1 MSSSKGFLALGNQLF
16 SKEHIKDYKE
26 HHFFMAEDYGLCTYE
41 KHHKQKILLF
51 LSAMRSYAEELSA
64 AKYQVTYYDCNHPL
78 FKKNYETKLLEF
90 IKKNSIKEM
99 LSFEVEDKFLEQ
111 RLHSFFLKHK
121 ISYQTIKSPMFVIT
135 RKDFEDY
142 LQSNKKPFMATFY
155 KLQRT
160 KMNVL
165 IKDKNKPV
173 GGKWSFDE
181 DNRKKLPKGMTIP
194 KVQSFKISEHTKKLK
209 PFIEKNFTSHPGTL
223 ENFNHP
229 TTRKNAIKLYLNFLK
244 EKFALFGDY
253 EDSMTVKSHTVFHS
267 MLSPI
272 INLGL
277 ITPATLI
284 RETLDFA
291 KANKIP
297 LNSLEGYVRQI
308 IGWREFM
315 RGIYQNY
322 EERLLN
328 TNFFNHQRKLSKSWY
343 DGTTGIVPLDHAIK
357 NCLQFGYTHHIER
370 LMVVCNLMNL
380 SGVHPVQV
388 YKWFMEMYVDSSD
401 WVMAPNVMG
410 MGLFSDG
417 GIFATKPY
425 ICGSSYILKM
435 SDYPKGEW
443 CEVMDGLYW
452 KFIEDHKDFFL
463 KNYRLAMMAKLL
475 EKMDSVRKK
484 RIFSKANIFIQA
496 NTLK

>member
-16 SKEHIKDYKE
+16 SKEHIKGYKE

-64 AKYQVTYYDCNHPL
+64 AKYQVTYYDCNHSL
-78 FKKNYETKLLEF
+78 FKKSYETKLLEF

-99 LSFEVEDKFLEQ
+99 FSFEVEDKFLEQ

-121 ISYQTIKSPMFVIT
+121 ISYQTIKSPMFVTT

-181 DNRKKLPKGMTIP
+181 DNRKKLPKGITIP
-194 KVQSFKISEHTKKLK
+194 EVQSFKMSEHTKKLK

-229 TTRKNAIKLYLNFLK
+229 TTRKDAIKLYLNFLK
-244 EKFALFGDY
+244 EKFTLFGDY

>member
-1 MSSSKGFLALGNQLF
+1 MSSSKGFLSLGNQLF
-16 SKEHIKDYKE
+16 SKEHIKDYKK

-64 AKYQVTYYDCNHPL
+64 AKYQVTYYDCNHSL
-78 FKKNYETKLLEF
+78 FKKSYETKLLEF

-99 LSFEVEDKFLEQ
+99 VSFEVEDKFLEQ
-111 RLHSFFLKHK
+111 RLHSFFLKNK
-121 ISYQTIKSPMFVIT
+121 VSYQTIKSPMFVTT
-135 RKDFEDY
+135 RKDFTDY

-165 IKDKNKPV
+165 IQDKNKPV

-181 DNRKKLPKGMTIP
+181 ENRKKLPKVITIP
-194 KVQSFKISEHTKKLK
+194 KVQSFKMSEHTKKLK
-209 PFIEKNFTSHPGTL
+209 PFIEKNFSSHPGIL
-223 ENFNHP
+223 DSFNHP
-229 TTRKNAIKLYLNFLK
+229 TTRKDAIKLYLNFLK
-244 EKFALFGDY
+244 EKFTLFGDY

-277 ITPATLI
+277 ITPTTLI

-322 EERLLN
+322 EKRLLN

-380 SGVHPVQV
+380 SGIQPVQV

-452 KFIEDHKDFFL
+452 KFIQDHKDFFL

-484 RIFSKANIFIQA
+484 RIFSKADEFIHQ
-496 NTLK
+496 NTN

>member
-16 SKEHIKDYKE
+16 SKEHIKGYKE

-64 AKYQVTYYDCNHPL
+64 AKYQVTYYDCNHSL
-78 FKKNYETKLLEF
+78 FKKSYETKLLEF

-99 LSFEVEDKFLEQ
+99 VSFEVEDKFLEQ

-121 ISYQTIKSPMFVIT
+121 ISYQTIKSPMFVTT

-181 DNRKKLPKGMTIP
+181 DNRKKLPKGITIP
-194 KVQSFKISEHTKKLK
+194 EVQSFKMSEHTKKLK

-229 TTRKNAIKLYLNFLK
+229 TTRKDAIKLYLNFLK
-244 EKFALFGDY
+244 EKFTLFGDY

-284 RETLDFA
+284 RETLAFA

-484 RIFSKANIFIQA
+484 RIFSKANIFIQS

>member
-99 LSFEVEDKFLEQ
+99 VSFEVEDKFLEQ

-121 ISYQTIKSPMFVIT
+121 ISYQTIKSPMFVTT

-194 KVQSFKISEHTKKLK
+194 KVQSFKMSEHTKKLK

>member
-64 AKYQVTYYDCNHPL
+64 AKYQVTYYDCNHSL
-78 FKKNYETKLLEF
+78 FKKSYETKLLEF

-99 LSFEVEDKFLEQ
+99 FSFEVEDKFLEQ

-121 ISYQTIKSPMFVIT
+121 ISYQTIKSPMFVTT

-181 DNRKKLPKGMTIP
+181 DNRKKLSKGMTIP
-194 KVQSFKISEHTKKLK
+194 EVQSFKMSEHTKKLK

-229 TTRKNAIKLYLNFLK
+229 TTRKDAIKLYLNFLK

-253 EDSMTVKSHTVFHS
+253 EDSMTVKSHIVFHS

-484 RIFSKANIFIQA
+484 RIFSKANSFIQA

>member
-99 LSFEVEDKFLEQ
+99 FSFEVEDKFLEQ

-121 ISYQTIKSPMFVIT
+121 ISYQTIKSPMFVTT

-194 KVQSFKISEHTKKLK
+194 KVQSFKMSEHTKKLK

-229 TTRKNAIKLYLNFLK
+229 TTRKDAIKLYLNFLK

-253 EDSMTVKSHTVFHS
+253 EDTMTVKSHTVFHS

-484 RIFSKANIFIQA
+484 RIFSKANSFIQA

>member
-99 LSFEVEDKFLEQ
+99 FSFEVEDKFLEQ

-121 ISYQTIKSPMFVIT
+121 ISYQTIKSPMFVTT

-194 KVQSFKISEHTKKLK
+194 KVQSFKMSEHTKKLK

-229 TTRKNAIKLYLNFLK
+229 TTRKDAIKLYLNFLK

-253 EDSMTVKSHTVFHS
+253 EDTMTVKSHTVFHS

-380 SGVHPVQV
+380 SGIQPVQV
-388 YKWFMEMYVDSSD
+388 YKWFMEMYVDSAD
-401 WVMAPNVMG
+401 WVMVPNVYG
-410 MGLFSDG
+410 MGTFADG
-417 GIFATKPY
+417 GIFSTKPY
-425 ICGSSYILKM
+425 ICGSSYMLRM
-435 SDYPKGEW
+435 SNHKKGEW
-443 CEVMDGLYW
+443 CDIVDGLYW
-452 KFIEDHKDFFL
+452 SFIERNIKFFEKNPRLSLMTKALSRLDKDRKKMIYSKAKDF
-463 KNYRLAMMAKLL
+463 
-475 EKMDSVRKK
+475 
-484 RIFSKANIFIQA
+484 INI
-496 NTLK
+496 NTT

>member
-1 MSSSKGFLALGNQLF
+1 MSSSKGFLSLGNQLF
-16 SKEHIKDYKE
+16 SKEHIKDYKK

-78 FKKNYETKLLEF
+78 FKKSYETKLLEF

-99 LSFEVEDKFLEQ
+99 VSFEVEDKFLEQ
-111 RLHSFFLKHK
+111 RLHSFFLKNK
-121 ISYQTIKSPMFVIT
+121 VSYQTIKSPMFVTT
-135 RKDFEDY
+135 RKDFTDY

-181 DNRKKLPKGMTIP
+181 ENRKKLPKVITIP

-209 PFIEKNFTSHPGTL
+209 PFIEKIFSSHPGTL
-223 ENFNHP
+223 DSFNHP
-229 TTRKNAIKLYLNFLK
+229 TTRKDAIKLYLNFLK

-253 EDSMTVKSHTVFHS
+253 EDSMTVKSHAVFHS

-277 ITPATLI
+277 ITPTTLI

-322 EERLLN
+322 EKRLLN
-328 TNFFNHQRKLSKSWY
+328 TNFFNHQRKLNKSWY

-380 SGVHPVQV
+380 SGIQPVQV

-452 KFIEDHKDFFL
+452 KFIQDHKDFFL

-484 RIFSKANIFIQA
+484 RIFSKADEFIHQ
-496 NTLK
+496 NTN

>member
-1 MSSSKGFLALGNQLF
+1 MSSSKGFLSLGNMLF
-16 SKEHIKDYKE
+16 SKEHIKDYKK

-64 AKYQVTYYDCNHPL
+64 AKYQVTYYDCNHSL
-78 FKKNYETKLLEF
+78 FKKSYETKLLEF

-99 LSFEVEDKFLEQ
+99 VSFEVEDKFLEQ
-111 RLHSFFLKHK
+111 RLHSFFLKNK
-121 ISYQTIKSPMFVIT
+121 VSYQTIKSPMFVTT
-135 RKDFEDY
+135 RKDFTDY

-165 IKDKNKPV
+165 IQDKNKPV

-181 DNRKKLPKGMTIP
+181 ENRKKLPKVITIP
-194 KVQSFKISEHTKKLK
+194 KVQSFKMSEHTKKLK
-209 PFIEKNFTSHPGTL
+209 PFVEKNFSSHPGIL
-223 ENFNHP
+223 DSFNHP
-229 TTRKNAIKLYLNFLK
+229 TTRKDAIKLYLNFLK

-322 EERLLN
+322 EKRLLN

-380 SGVHPVQV
+380 SGIQPVQV

-452 KFIEDHKDFFL
+452 KFIQDHKDFFL

-484 RIFSKANIFIQA
+484 RILSKADEFIHQ
-496 NTLK
+496 NTN

>member
-194 KVQSFKISEHTKKLK
+194 KVQSFKMSEHTKKLK

-229 TTRKNAIKLYLNFLK
+229 TTRKDAIKLYLNFLK
-244 EKFALFGDY
+244 ETFALFGDY